1 MTDAKSNTPSPLKTG
16 AAANPK
22 GRPRKTFDN
31 LLQKHGMPMLE
42 RAFVEAKTDP
52 AVLAGLLHYLAS
64 CNVVAASAAAVASPS
79 QLRH

>member
-1 MTDAKSNTPSPLKTG
+1 MTANTLKTG

-31 LLQKHGMPMLE
+31 LLQKHGMSMLD

-64 CNVVAASAAAVASPS
+64 CNVVAASAAVIASPS
-79 QLRH
+79 QLHH

>member
-1 MTDAKSNTPSPLKTG
+1 MTANTPSNLKPG

-31 LLQKHGMPMLE
+31 LLQKHGMAMLE

-52 AVLAGLLHYLAS
+52 AVLASLLNYLAS
-64 CNVVAASAAAVASPS
+64 CNVVAANTAAAPSPS
-79 QLRH
+79 HLQH